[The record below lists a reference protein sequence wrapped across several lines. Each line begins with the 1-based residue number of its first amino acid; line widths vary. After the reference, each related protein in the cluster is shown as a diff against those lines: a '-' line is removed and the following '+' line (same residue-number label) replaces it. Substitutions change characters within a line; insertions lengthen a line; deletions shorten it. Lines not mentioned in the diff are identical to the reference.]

1 MSSAEN
7 MKIHV
12 IEEDFLKEIKK
23 TKSKI
28 IDLIVE
34 KSICNWGSEV
44 KFYYIK

>member
-1 MSSAEN
+1 MSLAEDL
-7 MKIHV
+7 KIHV

-28 IDLIVE
+28 VDLIVE

-44 KFYYIK
+44 KKY